1 MSLELFPDLFVR
13 YGYWII
19 FVGILLDNA
28 GLPLPG
34 ELLLLTF
41 GALARTGQMDLEGG
55 IVLAAVAA
63 MAGDSLGYWLGRL
76 GGDRLLHSYCRVT
89 LGSGKCLQ
97 KAVAFYKLRGAMA
110 VVFGRFVM
118 GVRAFLFP
126 LAGSARM
133 PYTKFL
139 LFDSIGALTWVS
151 GFALAGYS
159 LGWQIGS
166 MGERYRAASAIL
178 AVALGT
184 GVAIYLLV
192 KLYRRW
198 RHGRG
203 SLRGRMI
210 SRVGAALRPRSGR
223 AFLPFASTPPVIAS
237 TGADGS
243 DPDGMRRRAGPG
255 PTAAVDARTRV
266 ATPPAAFPS
275 PLTALKARMKRAVS
289 RFLNREVAAYELK
302 ASNDMARVYREIRKG
317 DVVLV
322 EGTLRISQLVKYL
335 TQSQWSHSAF
345 YVGDELLRRGGRLRA
360 EALARFGELADRLLV
375 EALTDEGVN
384 AVPLEKYSTH
394 NIRICR
400 PAHIHPADLDRVVDS
415 VVADLGKAYDDRNL
429 LDLAL
434 MLASPVRFGP
444 MKTRAIEACL
454 GNCTELQVICSGMI
468 AKAFQRVGYSILPVV
483 AGAAAEGGSVLE
495 AGPNG
500 ILPAIRHYSQTLPR
514 DFDAS
519 PNFEIVKFNTLGA
532 YGLEAHLAPDRAAPE
547 TSPPRAG
554 APERRAS

>member
-1 MSLELFPDLFVR
+1 VSLGLFLDLFAQ

-19 FVGILLDNA
+19 AAGVLLDNA

-34 ELLLLTF
+34 ELLLLAF
-41 GALARTGQMDLEGG
+41 GALARSGQMDLEGG
-55 IVLAAVAA
+55 LVLAVAAA

-76 GGDRLLHSYCRVT
+76 GGDRLLHGYCRVT

-97 KAVAFYKLRGAMA
+97 RAVAFYKLRGPMA

-139 LFDSIGALTWVS
+139 LFDGIGALTWVS
-151 GFALAGYS
+151 AFSLAGYS

-166 MGERYRAASAIL
+166 MDERYRAASTIL

-184 GVAIYLLV
+184 SVAMYLLV
-192 KLYRRW
+192 KVYRRW

-203 SLRGRMI
+203 SLREWMI
-210 SRVGAALRPRSGR
+210 SHVETALRPLSGR
-223 AFLPFASTPPVIAS
+223 TFVPFASTRPVIAS

-243 DPDGMRRRAGPG
+243 DPDGMRLRVGPG

-266 ATPPAAFPS
+266 VTPPPAAFPS

-302 ASNDMARVYREIRKG
+302 VPNDMARVYQEIRKG

-322 EGTLRISQLVKYL
+322 EGTLRISQLVKYA

-360 EALARFGELADRLLV
+360 EALAHFGELADRLLV
-375 EALTDEGVN
+375 EALTDEGVI
-384 AVPLEKYSTH
+384 AVPLEKYRTH

-400 PAHIHPADLDRVVDS
+400 PGHIHPADLDRVVDS

-434 MLASPVRFGP
+434 MLAFPVRFGP
-444 MKTRAIEACL
+444 LKTRAIEACL

-468 AKAFQRVGYSILPVV
+468 AKAFQRVGYPILPVV
-483 AGAAAEGGSVLE
+483 AGAAAEGRAVLE
-495 AGPNG
+495 ATPRG
-500 ILPAIRHYSQTLPR
+500 IPPAIRHYSQTLPR
-514 DFDAS
+514 DFDVS
-519 PNFEIVKFNTLGA
+519 PNFDIVKFNTLGS
-532 YGLEAHLAPDRAAPE
+532 YGLEAHLAPDRRP
-547 TSPPRAG
+547 SRPR
-554 APERRAS
+554 